1 MRMRKRQSITTKKKH
16 LAGKAFL
23 FISVLLLLV
32 LALAMNA
39 SLKPLI
45 KTLAIGRAESIAT
58 IAINDAV
65 TAVLKDK
72 QIEYSDLVDIS
83 YNADG
88 LVTSIKVNSV
98 EANQLKADL
107 SNAIADSLYHMDRK
121 QITIPLGTMTG
132 IDFLAGRG
140 PSVKLYIN
148 LTGSASTDLVSEFST
163 AGINQVCHQIDLRV
177 DTSLYIIMAGQNTST
192 QITSDIVIAETVIV
206 GSIPEIYAG
215 ANDELWPNLVE

>member
-1 MRMRKRQSITTKKKH
+1 MLPHQRRSIAEKKRK
-16 LAGKAFL
+16 LPGKAL
-23 FISVLLLLV
+23 IAILLLGLIFA
-32 LALAMNA
+32 ALAMN
-39 SLKPLI
+39 STLKPLI

-65 TAVLKDK
+65 TKVLETK

-98 EANQLKADL
+98 EANKLKADL

-140 PSVKLYIN
+140 PKVKLYIN

-177 DTSLYIIMAGQNTST
+177 DTNLYIIMAGQNTST

>member
-1 MRMRKRQSITTKKKH
+1 MLPHQRRSIVEKKRK
-16 LAGKAFL
+16 LPGKAL
-23 FISVLLLLV
+23 IAILLLGL
-32 LALAMNA
+32 LFAALAMN
-39 SLKPLI
+39 STLKPLI

-65 TAVLKDK
+65 TKVLETK

-98 EANQLKADL
+98 EANKLKADL

-140 PSVKLYIN
+140 PKVKLYIN

-177 DTSLYIIMAGQNTST
+177 DTNLYIIMAGQNTST

>member
-1 MRMRKRQSITTKKKH
+1 MLPHQRRSIVEKKRK
-16 LAGKAFL
+16 LPGKAL
-23 FISVLLLLV
+23 IAILLLGL
-32 LALAMNA
+32 LFAALSMN
-39 SLKPLI
+39 STLKPLI

-65 TAVLKDK
+65 TKVLETK

-98 EANQLKADL
+98 EANKLKADL

-140 PSVKLYIN
+140 PKVKLYIN

-177 DTSLYIIMAGQNTST
+177 DTNLYIIMAGQNTST

>member
-1 MRMRKRQSITTKKKH
+1 MLPHQRRSITEKKRK
-16 LAGKAFL
+16 LPGKAL
-23 FISVLLLLV
+23 IAILLLGLIFA
-32 LALAMNA
+32 ALAMN
-39 SLKPLI
+39 STLKPLI

-65 TAVLKDK
+65 TKVLETK

-98 EANQLKADL
+98 EANKLKADL

-140 PSVKLYIN
+140 PKVKLYIN

-177 DTSLYIIMAGQNTST
+177 DTNLYIIMAGQNTST